1 MPRLAHSLLLLCVAL
16 AGCRQRDIVPGVS
29 DSLFVATMAD
39 LRRLQ
44 VPVGDSAVLASRR
57 RQVLQQRGLTAEQLE
72 RAGQALATDPDVMDR
87 SGKRFWSAELGVAY
101 GFTDEHG
108 RPHEPPE

>member
-1 MPRLAHSLLLLCVAL
+1 MQRLAHSLLLLCLAL
-16 AGCRQRDIVPGVS
+16 AGCRRHELVPGVS

-44 VPVGDSAVLASRR
+44 VPVGDSAVLAAKR

-72 RAGQALATDPDVMDR
+72 SAGRALGTDPERAVAIFQAIDRRAVNATDSTR
-87 SGKRFWSAELGVAY
+87 
-101 GFTDEHG
+101 
-108 RPHEPPE
+108 

>member
-57 RQVLQQRGLTAEQLE
+57 RQVLQQRGLTSEQLE
-72 RAGQALATDPDVMDR
+72 RAGQALATDPDRAVALFQAIDR
-87 SGKRFWSAELGVAY
+87 RVVNAADSTR
-101 GFTDEHG
+101 
-108 RPHEPPE
+108 RR

>member
-16 AGCRQRDIVPGVS
+16 AACGRRDIVPGVS

-44 VPVGDSAVLASRR
+44 VPVGDSAVLAARR
-57 RQVLQQRGLTAEQLE
+57 RQVLQQRGLTAAQLE
-72 RAGQALATDPDVMDR
+72 RAGQALATDPDRAVALFQAIDR
-87 SGKRFWSAELGVAY
+87 RVVNA
-101 GFTDEHG
+101 TDSTG
-108 RPHEPPE
+108 RR

>member
-16 AGCRQRDIVPGVS
+16 AACRQRDIVPGVS

-72 RAGQALATDPDVMDR
+72 RAGQALATDPDRAVALFQAIDR
-87 SGKRFWSAELGVAY
+87 RVVNAADSTR
-101 GFTDEHG
+101 
-108 RPHEPPE
+108 RR